1 MLRATSTT
9 TGGRLLRVLIG
20 ALILVSAAA
29 QFALVPVMPVYAR
42 RLGLSGFEQGMVLG
56 ATGLATLIVSVP
68 AGTLSDR
75 FGARRITLA
84 AGLLMAAATA
94 AQALAG
100 GFPVLLAARLAFGA
114 GYGMV
119 WTAGLCW
126 LAGAMAGGPPA
137 LGGSVASAGVGGVAG
152 PAVSG
157 ALAQSLGLAV
167 PLLVTAAG
175 FAVITAGLAVLRVPP
190 GPASPYQ
197 ASKPGQRTAKVNRD
211 LIGAAAAV
219 VTAGLSTGVCALL
232 VPVRLHAA
240 GASPGQIGLAF
251 AAAGILFAVG
261 SALTAALG
269 RRAVNLTVTC
279 GGMLVVAG
287 ALSLAVV
294 GSTPL
299 LLVAML
305 CVTTAARSVLWT
317 VSYPLAASAGAS
329 SSASSSAGGSAGSS
343 AGGGTGLGTS
353 VGLLNVIWAAT
364 AVLGPLGAGV
374 VAGHLGAPAAF
385 GLTQAVCV
393 AALAVTAVLTW
404 RGWPPARAVPCSSP
418 TPHSGRTRS
427 PSARPN

>member
-1 MLRATSTT
+1 VF
-9 TGGRLLRVLIG
+9 RLLIG

-56 ATGLATLIVSVP
+56 ATGLATLVVSVP

-84 AGLLMAAATA
+84 AGLLMALATA
-94 AQALAG
+94 AQALAAD
-100 GFPVLLAARLAFGA
+100 FPALLAARLAFGA

-175 FAVITAGLAVLRVPP
+175 FALITAGLAVLRVPP
-190 GPASPYQ
+190 GPAAPYQ
-197 ASKPGQRTAKVNRD
+197 AATRGQRAATANRD

-232 VPVRLHAA
+232 VPARLHAA
-240 GASPGQIGLAF
+240 GVSPGQIGLAF
-251 AAAGILFAVG
+251 AVAGILFAVG
-261 SALTAALG
+261 SALTAAAG
-269 RRAVNLTVTC
+269 RRAVNLPVTC
-279 GGMLVVAG
+279 AGMLVLAA

-294 GSTPL
+294 GTTPL
-299 LLVAML
+299 PLVAML

-317 VSYPLAASAGAS
+317 VSYPLAASAG
-329 SSASSSAGGSAGSS
+329 
-343 AGGGTGLGTS
+343 GGTGLGAS

-364 AVLGPLGAGV
+364 AVLGPLGAGLA
-374 VAGHLGAPAAF
+374 AGHLGTPAAF
-385 GLTQAVCV
+385 GLTQAVCA
-393 AALAVTAVLTW
+393 AALAVTAGLTW
-404 RGWPPARAVPCSSP
+404 RGR
-418 TPHSGRTRS
+418 R
-427 PSARPN
+427 PSARIRRPGQVGHGLQAEVEHGLRLPGRCEP

>member
-1 MLRATSTT
+1 VLQAARTGS
-9 TGGRLLRVLIG
+9 GGRLFRLLIG

-56 ATGLATLIVSVP
+56 ATGLATLVVSVP

-84 AGLLMAAATA
+84 AGLLMAVATA

-100 GFPVLLAARLAFGA
+100 GFPALLAARLAFGA

-167 PLLVTAAG
+167 PLLATAAV

-190 GPASPYQ
+190 GPAAPYQ
-197 ASKPGQRTAKVNRD
+197 ASKPGQRAAKVNRD

-261 SALTAALG
+261 SALTAAVG
-269 RRAVNLTVTC
+269 RRAVNLAVTC
-279 GGMLVVAG
+279 GGMLVLAG

-294 GSTPL
+294 GTSPL
-299 LLVAML
+299 PLVAML

-317 VSYPLAASAGAS
+317 VSYPLAASAGTQ
-329 SSASSSAGGSAGSS
+329 AGA
-343 AGGGTGLGTS
+343 GTGLGAS

-393 AALAVTAVLTW
+393 VALAVTAVLTW
-404 RGWPPARAVPCSSP
+404 RDRRPARAVPGSSP

-427 PSARPN
+427 PSARPS